1 MPMFAKLSLRN
12 MKRCASD
19 YAIYLFTM
27 TLSFSLIFAYNALT
41 FYEPVKQLYGT
52 SDSLLVMLIFVT
64 VIMVLIL
71 GWLVSYIVRFIFEQ
85 RSREFACYM
94 TMGMERK
101 HISRM
106 FISEQLVLGF
116 MAFLAGCV
124 LGNFIFY
131 GITQIIYHV
140 FDASFA
146 MEFTYFLPALATSLA
161 CYLIMFFAVLFFEN
175 RRMKKTTVTQLL
187 DAGKKNETLDH
198 FTNKKHWINIILFI
212 ISIAVSMYL
221 LYLIYFTDMRGN
233 AMSPFLMIVSGILLF
248 YSIMVFYRETGFVI
262 YRHYQRHP
270 KRLMNREKL
279 FFYRQLTGRL
289 TTNSRRLGVLAILG
303 FISIMALCG
312 SYIPAGGI
320 AEDIA
325 DNVPFEL
332 GVYELNQDRSGNILD
347 TEYYDEKIEAYT
359 TITEKAAYVIYE
371 LTDSYFMED
380 QQITEKSTIRL
391 EDLAIT
397 LSDYNRLRAALGY
410 TPVTM
415 DNDSFMI
422 HCAGSSTAR
431 EVLTRISDFTYDG
444 RTYGLAGC
452 PSEHL
457 SVSGFNGFGGLLILP
472 DAALDRLLPER
483 SCVVY
488 QTKDSL
494 PLEFMDELKKAES
507 PHQAYSHIYQ
517 KQSYTRETKTMFLF
531 IILLCTYT
539 AFICL
544 FIIGTILSVQ
554 QLSESRRTAHQY
566 RLLGFLGAARHD
578 LERGITG
585 HLLIYFIVPLILPV
599 IYSAVFLRILL
610 HQSAFSGSIILSGTV
625 LSAGTLA
632 IVYGIYFLVTNHQY
646 KKYVLD
652 TRRKNL
658 SDLIEG

>member
-1 MPMFAKLSLRN
+1 MYAKLSLRN

-27 TLSFSLIFAYNALT
+27 TMSFSLIFAYNALT
-41 FYEPVKQLYGT
+41 FYEPVRQLYSTADGVLGM
-52 SDSLLVMLIFVT
+52 LLFVT
-64 VIMVLIL
+64 VVMVLIL

-101 HISRM
+101 HISKM
-106 FISEQLVLGF
+106 FILEQLILGF
-116 MAFLAGCV
+116 LAFLAGCV
-124 LGNFIFY
+124 LGNFLFY

-161 CYLIMFFAVLFFEN
+161 CYFIMFFAVLFFEN
-175 RRMKKTTVTQLL
+175 RRMKKTTITQLL
-187 DAGKKNETLDH
+187 DAGKKNETLEH
-198 FTNKKHWINIILFI
+198 FTNKNHWRNIVLFI
-212 ISIAVSMYL
+212 ISISVSMYL
-221 LYLIYFTDMRGN
+221 LYLIYFTDMQGS
-233 AMSPFLMIVSGILLF
+233 AFTPFLMIVSGVLLF
-248 YSIMVFYRETGFVI
+248 YSIMLFYRETGFVI

-270 KRLMNREKL
+270 KRLMNKEKL

-312 SYIPAGGI
+312 SFIPAGGI
-320 AEDIA
+320 EEDIA

-332 GVYELNQDRSGNILD
+332 GIFELNDDRSGYILD
-347 TEYYDEKIEAYT
+347 TEFYDEQIGRYT
-359 TITEKAAYVIYE
+359 TITEKVTYSIYG
-371 LTDSYFMED
+371 LTDSYYMED
-380 QQITEKSTIRL
+380 HQITRESSIRL
-391 EDLAIT
+391 TDLAMT
-397 LSDYNRLRAALGY
+397 LSDYNGLRAALGY
-410 TPVTM
+410 EPVTM
-415 DNDSFMI
+415 DKDSFMI
-422 HCAGSSTAR
+422 HCANSQAAQDILYR
-431 EVLTRISDFTYDG
+431 LTDFSYDG
-444 RTYGLAGC
+444 QTYRLAGC

-457 SVSGFNGFGGLLILP
+457 SVGGFNGFGGLLILP
-472 DAALDRLLPER
+472 DAALSQLVPER

-488 QTKDSL
+488 QTKDTL
-494 PLEFMDELKKAES
+494 PLAFMDELKKTEA
-507 PHQAYSHIYQ
+507 PHQAYMHMYQ
-517 KQSYTRETKTMFLF
+517 RQSYIRETKTMFLF

-566 RLLGFLGAARHD
+566 RLLGFLGAARQD
-578 LERGITG
+578 LSRGITG

-599 IYSAVFLRILL
+599 IYSAVFLGILL
-610 HQSAFSGSIILSGTV
+610 HQSAFSGSVILSGTV
-625 LSAGTLA
+625 LSAATLA

-646 KKYVLD
+646 KRYVLD
-652 TRRKNL
+652 IRRKNL
-658 SDLIEG
+658 SDLMEG